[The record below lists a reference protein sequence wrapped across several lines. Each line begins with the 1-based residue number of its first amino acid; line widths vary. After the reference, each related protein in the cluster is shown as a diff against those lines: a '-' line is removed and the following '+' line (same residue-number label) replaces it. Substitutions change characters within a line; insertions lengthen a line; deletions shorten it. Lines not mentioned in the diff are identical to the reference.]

1 MKIQYIYQNPYPM
14 KIAKKIA
21 LALLVVLVG
30 MQFYRPEK
38 NVAAGDYVAAFETET
53 NPSPEVKAILNTA
66 CYDCHS
72 DNTEYPWYNNIA
84 PVSYWLADHI
94 EDGKKHLNFSDWQ
107 NYDAKKKDH
116 KLEELIEEVKEGEM
130 PLKEYTWTHGD
141 AKLTQEQIS
150 TLVAWADGVRANY

>member
-1 MKIQYIYQNPYPM
+1 M

-38 NVAAGDYVAAFETET
+38 NVAVGDYVAAFETET

-150 TLVAWADGVRANY
+150 ALVAWADGVRANY